1 MEDLR
6 TPFVIEKEARE
17 LEIFNEFNRLA
28 GQPGAM
34 KTRVSELVSEKYKL
48 HSKATLHNI
57 RKRVEKRLANVENS
71 VKLTTSI
78 RFKLT
83 TCSA

>member
-1 MEDLR
+1 MKKA
-6 TPFVIEKEARE
+6 PFEALSVIP
-17 LEIFNEFNRLA
+17 LESFLSPNL
-28 GQPGAM
+28 
-34 KTRVSELVSEKYKL
+34 
-48 HSKATLHNI
+48 
-57 RKRVEKRLANVENS
+57 ENS